1 MRLQREQLC
10 EDIRQDILQDDITK
24 KLVQYKDEDMSDIF
38 AIELRK
44 HDAKKKLLEQNM
56 YAQANILE
64 ALTESNAMYA
74 DTRRVISDLLSAR
87 RELISS
93 LVTSFY
99 AFDDLLVKAAKGLEF
114 YAKLDSNVSKLLNRV
129 KVKKKKKINSEI
141 KKELIFLK
149 NLISGRGGCATRRER
164 CHIGQAFQN
173 DVRSTRTGAPVYALC
188 SPKNL
193 DKCTLFP
200 GWFRRS

>member
-1 MRLQREQLC
+1 
-10 EDIRQDILQDDITK
+10 
-24 KLVQYKDEDMSDIF
+24 
-38 AIELRK
+38 
-44 HDAKKKLLEQNM
+44 
-56 YAQANILE
+56 
-64 ALTESNAMYA
+64 MYA

-129 KVKKKKKINSEI
+129 KVKQNENKFRNLERI
-141 KKELIFLK
+141 KK
-149 NLISGRGGCATRRER
+149 NLILGRGGCATRRER
-164 CHIGQAFQN
+164 CHFGQAFQN
-173 DVRSTRTGAPVYALC
+173 NVRSTRTGAPVYALC
-188 SPKNL
+188 SSKNL

>member
-129 KVKKKKKINSEI
+129 KVKKKINSQI
-141 KKELIFLK
+141 KRK
-149 NLISGRGGCATRRER
+149 N
-164 CHIGQAFQN
+164 
-173 DVRSTRTGAPVYALC
+173 
-188 SPKNL
+188 K
-193 DKCTLFP
+193 
-200 GWFRRS
+200 

>member
-129 KVKKKKKINSEI
+129 KVKKNENKFRNLKRIKFKKKSDFRAWWLCN
-141 KKELIFLK
+141 KKREMPYWPSISKRCQKYQNRCPSLRLMFLQK
-149 NLISGRGGCATRRER
+149 S
-164 CHIGQAFQN
+164 
-173 DVRSTRTGAPVYALC
+173 
-188 SPKNL
+188 
-193 DKCTLFP
+193 
-200 GWFRRS
+200 

>member
-129 KVKKKKKINSEI
+129 KVKKNRFRNLKRIKFKK
-141 KKELIFLK
+141 K